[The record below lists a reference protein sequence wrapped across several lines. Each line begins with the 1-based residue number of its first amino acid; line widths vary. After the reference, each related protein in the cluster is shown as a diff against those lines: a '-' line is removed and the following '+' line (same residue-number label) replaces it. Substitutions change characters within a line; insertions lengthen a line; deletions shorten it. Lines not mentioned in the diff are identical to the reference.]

1 MLSKIKHLII
11 AGVLAVSF
19 AGGALAQQ
27 TGGVQVPDQPA
38 EYTAPESESSPS
50 AWDYCKGFIGG
61 VCSAVTGVD
70 PFAVEDSVDI
80 VVENSE
86 SIAENRDNAEEYF
99 DAYPDAPD
107 RARYTLE
114 NEDLSDKPAPG
125 LYEAFWSLF
134 E

>member
-1 MLSKIKHLII
+1 MLSKMKFLVV
-11 AGVLAVSF
+11 AGILAFSF
-19 AGGALAQQ
+19 AGGASAQE
-27 TGGVQVPDQPA
+27 TGGVPVPDQPA
-38 EYTAPESESSPS
+38 EYSAQESDSGPGFL
-50 AWDYCKGFIGG
+50 DYCKGFIGG

-70 PFAVEDSVDI
+70 PFAVNDAVDI
-80 VVENSE
+80 VAENSD
-86 SIAENRDNAEEYF
+86 SLAETRDMADDYF

-107 RARYTLE
+107 RGRYTLE